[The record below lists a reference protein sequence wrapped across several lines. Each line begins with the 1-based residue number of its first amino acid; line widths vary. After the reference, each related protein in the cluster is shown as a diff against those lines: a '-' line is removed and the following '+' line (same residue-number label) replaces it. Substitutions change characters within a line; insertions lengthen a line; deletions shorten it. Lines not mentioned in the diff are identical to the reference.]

1 MPPNG
6 EVLRSVQ
13 LAMPLIQIE
22 QPRLRAI
29 VMPSAPS
36 RRVNHDAEIHA
47 RFFEVSECGPLIIF
61 YYIWMFPEYA
71 LADS

>member
-1 MPPNG
+1 MPP
-6 EVLRSVQ
+6 
-13 LAMPLIQIE
+13 
-22 QPRLRAI
+22 
-29 VMPSAPS
+29 APS

-71 LADS
+71 LAELMRYIGRRRALVW